1 MSWLIISM
9 YSSSPVY
16 SVKRGAR
23 IDANQGKRSYEW
35 KMDTLVRQN
44 KRKQKAKRADSRKRM
59 HRERQRSV
67 SSRHWSR
74 IDFLSLYLGTID
86 NRFWPRLLFV
96 NFLLSST
103 VRISILGWVIYIY
116 TWIRTIYSMYRWFMV
131 ERIVITVQGIL
142 LRLLQGMLHKV

>member
-1 MSWLIISM
+1 MSWLIVSM

-44 KRKQKAKRADSRKRM
+44 KRKEKAKGADSRKRM

-67 SSRHWSR
+67 SSRHRSR

-116 TWIRTIYSMYRWFMV
+116 IWIRTIYSMYRWFMV

-142 LRLLQGMLHKV
+142 PRLLQGMLHKV

>member
-16 SVKRGAR
+16 SVKRSAR
-23 IDANQGKRSYEW
+23 IDANRGKRSYEW

-44 KRKQKAKRADSRKRM
+44 KRKEKAKGADSRKRM
-59 HRERQRSV
+59 HRERQRNV
-67 SSRHWSR
+67 SSRHRSR

-103 VRISILGWVIYIY
+103 VRISILGWVLYIYIY
-116 TWIRTIYSMYRWFMV
+116 MDSNYLLDVQMV
-131 ERIVITVQGIL
+131 YGRENRNNCT
-142 LRLLQGMLHKV
+142 RNFAATFTRDAS

>member
-1 MSWLIISM
+1 
-9 YSSSPVY
+9 
-16 SVKRGAR
+16 
-23 IDANQGKRSYEW
+23 
-35 KMDTLVRQN
+35 MDTLVRQN
-44 KRKQKAKRADSRKRM
+44 KRKEKAKGADSRKRM

-67 SSRHWSR
+67 SSRHRSR

-103 VRISILGWVIYIY
+103 VRISILGWVIYI
-116 TWIRTIYSMYRWFMV
+116 WIRTIYSMYRWFMV

-142 LRLLQGMLHKV
+142 PRLLLKGCFIKCNSLYIFNSFFSLNPNDHFVSS